1 MPALSTALLA
11 LFLPAAATAASG
23 ASAPS
28 VDGGAGGG
36 KTFRTEA
43 PPRMDPVFG
52 DMASL
57 REAIDD
63 FLLLHAETEKVRDEL
78 SAAVHAT
85 LAQLGSVGARA
96 AKSCPPEVLPLY
108 ARTSDAGR
116 RFLSLGRRLAARSR
130 EIARAEQ
137 LGEIVGLTPDYRMKA
152 KKAGELYRARLR
164 DYREMRAA
172 VYEQLGA
179 ELRHAG
185 CKLPVAGGPAVP
197 GPSKDGGAADRP
209 TADPANPS
217 DWVLDPAEE
226 EQAGRGG
233 GAAGG
238 RSGAG
243 PAAAATASSGGGPAI
258 WIKIDNTRCAQAS
271 RLTLDGVAIG
281 EIAGQK
287 NVPVRTRA
295 GPHELCLLP
304 ASDKRACG
312 APGTIRRAYL
322 YDGWTLAVRCAR

>member
-1 MPALSTALLA
+1 
-11 LFLPAAATAASG
+11 
-23 ASAPS
+23 
-28 VDGGAGGG
+28 
-36 KTFRTEA
+36 
-43 PPRMDPVFG
+43 MDPVFG
-52 DMASL
+52 DVGSL

-63 FLLLHAETEKVRDEL
+63 FLLLHGETEKVRDEL

-96 AKSCPPEVLPLY
+96 AKSCPAEVLPLY
-108 ARTSDAGR
+108 ARTADAGR
-116 RFLSLGRRLAARSR
+116 RFLSLGRRLAARAR

-137 LGEIVGLTPDYRMKA
+137 LGETVGLTPDYRMKA
-152 KKAGELYRARLR
+152 KKAGQLYRARLR

-179 ELRHAG
+179 EMRHAG

-197 GPSKDGGAADRP
+197 GPAKDGGASDRP
-209 TADPANPS
+209 AADPANPN
-217 DWVLDPAEE
+217 DWVLEPAEDE
-226 EQAGRGG
+226 RVGPGSK
-233 GAAGG
+233 AAGG
-238 RSGAG
+238 RGGETTA
-243 PAAAATASSGGGPAI
+243 AAAATAGGSGSGSGGPAI

-271 RLTLDGVAIG
+271 TLTLDGVAIG
-281 EIAGQK
+281 EIAGHK

-304 ASDKRACG
+304 ATDKRACG
-312 APGTIRRAYL
+312 TPGTIRRAYL